1 MGHGGNYP
9 SECGVYGGEIHNVLH
24 KLFLELTPNV
34 KAQQAVRDINF
45 INKAK
50 PPSISKN
57 IERDKIEPITAEKI
71 SLFTPGASPL
81 SRQTNFKRK

>member
-1 MGHGGNYP
+1 MAVIIPPNAAYTAVRYTMF
-9 SECGVYGGEIHNVLH
+9 CTNF
-24 KLFLELTPNV
+24 FLELTPNV
-34 KAQQAVRDINF
+34 TAQQAVRDINF

-50 PPSISKN
+50 QPSISKN
-57 IERDKIEPITAEKI
+57 MERDKTEPITAEKV